1 MCKSTK
7 GSHTHNFLTGDGEL
21 VNSSERA
28 KKIVDG
34 EMFSPEERDGLKMF
48 LDIQTVSMRSTSYV
62 WNEEDDSVPAGW
74 KTRFGGK
81 KQFFLSPD
89 GQMFPCRRK
98 ALELLI
104 KEGAEEEE
112 VEEMKSF
119 CIKYEGFE
127 ASHLLPAGWI
137 HRPRATQHGTIQI
150 LSVEGVLY
158 QSFITA
164 KEFMEGNSKYGVED
178 AKNLDKLVE
187 LSGNAFR
194 QAVGQWQE
202 DITLPEGWKSRI
214 SDGKMRSEKQF
225 FLSPAGEQFSCRR
238 LALKSMV
245 EGGAGVLEVDE
256 MRSMLVHEGWQV
268 EASLPK
274 GWHYRKGDRLRANG
288 GRSYGHSFVNEFG
301 EKFPSLKAAVE
312 FLMRT
317 NPEDEDTL
325 DKLSKFSKLPNM
337 VRQEMTK
344 HKKRAKIEEKSE
356 EGNPAKKQKKDV
368 KAAAKKSVE
377 AVSSKWENED
387 SLPEGWKMRRLHK
400 AGVGE
405 VMHTSLIKID
415 QSYG

>member
-7 GSHTHNFLTGDGEL
+7 GSHTHKFLTAAGEL

-28 KKIVDG
+28 KKIVDS
-34 EMFSPEERDGLKMF
+34 EMFSQDERDGLKMF
-48 LDIQTVSMRSTSYV
+48 LDIQTVSMRSTSYI
-62 WNEEDDSVPAGW
+62 WNEDDDSVPAGW

-112 VEEMKSF
+112 VEEMKSL

-127 ASHLLPAGWI
+127 TSPLLPAGWI

-150 LSVEGVLY
+150 LSVEGILY
-158 QSFITA
+158 QSYITA
-164 KEFMEGNSKYGVED
+164 KEFMEGNSKYGVKD
-178 AKNLDKLVE
+178 GKNLDKLVE

-214 SDGKMRSEKQF
+214 SEGKMRSEKQF
-225 FLSPAGEQFSCRR
+225 FLSPAGEQFTSRR

-256 MRSMLVHEGWQV
+256 MRNMLGHEGWH
-268 EASLPK
+268 EDPSLPK
-274 GWHYRKGDRLRANG
+274 GWHYRKGDKLRANG
-288 GRSYGHSFVNEFG
+288 GKSYGHSFVNEFG

-312 FLMRT
+312 FLMKT
-317 NPEDEDTL
+317 NPEDEDAFN
-325 DKLSKFSKLPNM
+325 KLNKFSKIPNI
-337 VRQEMTK
+337 VRQDIIK
-344 HKKRAKIEEKSE
+344 FKKRTKNETQQEESTENLPKRQRKE
-356 EGNPAKKQKKDV
+356 L
-368 KAAAKKSVE
+368 KAPPKMTNE
-377 AVSSKWENED
+377 AVNSKWEDED

-405 VMHTSLIKID
+405 VN
-415 QSYG
+415 

>member
-1 MCKSTK
+1 
-7 GSHTHNFLTGDGEL
+7 
-21 VNSSERA
+21 
-28 KKIVDG
+28 
-34 EMFSPEERDGLKMF
+34 
-48 LDIQTVSMRSTSYV
+48 
-62 WNEEDDSVPAGW
+62 
-74 KTRFGGK
+74 
-81 KQFFLSPD
+81 
-89 GQMFPCRRK
+89 MFPCRRK

-150 LSVEGVLY
+150 LSVEGALY